1 MGDAPDTFVDHV
13 TIFSSRPMQHLRRSF
28 VTKMG
33 NSWKLLLT
41 VVTESFVLN
50 VTGLLDP
57 R

>member
-13 TIFSSRPMQHLRRSF
+13 TIFSSSPMQHLRRSF
-28 VTKMG
+28 VTKIG

-41 VVTESFVLN
+41 VVTESFILN
-50 VTGLLDP
+50 VTGFLDP